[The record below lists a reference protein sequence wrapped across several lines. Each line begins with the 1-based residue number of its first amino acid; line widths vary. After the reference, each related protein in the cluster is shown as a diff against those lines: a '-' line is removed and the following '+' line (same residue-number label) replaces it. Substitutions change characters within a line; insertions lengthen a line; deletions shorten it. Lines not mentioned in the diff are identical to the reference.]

1 MHTVVFTQTD
11 NIVSTNL
18 VVTPLQHPHP
28 DVIIEDK
35 SKHVPISTSIK
46 GKSRLS
52 SFLHIN
58 TAHTH
63 AARVSEGV
71 KKNRETKEQR
81 VRFQNERQPN
91 VLAKGEGLE
100 LAYSEPERADILQA
114 LSLESSTVRS
124 HEVTLKHIESE
135 RTPTA
140 SRPKNLPSNLKRLRT
155 GVPLIQA
162 SSRLSSLEEKV
173 FVMSDKF
180 DSLF

>member
-1 MHTVVFTQTD
+1 M
-11 NIVSTNL
+11 
-18 VVTPLQHPHP
+18 
-28 DVIIEDK
+28 
-35 SKHVPISTSIK
+35 
-46 GKSRLS
+46 
-52 SFLHIN
+52 
-58 TAHTH
+58 
-63 AARVSEGV
+63 

-81 VRFQNERQPN
+81 VRFQNQRQPN

-140 SRPKNLPSNLKRLRT
+140 SRPQNLPSNLKRLRT